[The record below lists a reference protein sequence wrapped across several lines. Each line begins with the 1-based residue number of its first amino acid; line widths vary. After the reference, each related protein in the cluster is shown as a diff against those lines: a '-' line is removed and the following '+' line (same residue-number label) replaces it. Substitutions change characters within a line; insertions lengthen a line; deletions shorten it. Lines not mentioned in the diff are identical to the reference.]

1 MQQEGT
7 SSMFTLENQLQ
18 PPVSTVDIESPS
30 IVDMLRV
37 FQSSMDKQLSSV
49 CNKLEYIDTRMV
61 LLESRQKTLEEEVR
75 SSASC
80 SSSANCSPVAPLPKR
95 KRAIPLTLQV
105 CF

>member
-1 MQQEGT
+1 
-7 SSMFTLENQLQ
+7 MFTLENQLQ

-49 CNKLEYIDTRMV
+49 CNKLESIDRRMD
-61 LLESRQKTLEEEVR
+61 LLESRQKTLEEVR

-80 SSSANCSPVAPLPKR
+80 SSSANCSPVATLPKR